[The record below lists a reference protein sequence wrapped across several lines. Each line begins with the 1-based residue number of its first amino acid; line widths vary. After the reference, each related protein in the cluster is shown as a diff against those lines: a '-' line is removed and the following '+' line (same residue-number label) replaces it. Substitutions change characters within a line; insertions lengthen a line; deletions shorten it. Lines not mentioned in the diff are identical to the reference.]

1 MRNKDLYNRSIINGT
16 VIATSAI
23 FNAYLANFTLNT
35 DNFLIKLLAWT
46 VIVLIYNITADFL
59 NR

>member
-16 VIATSAI
+16 VIAISAI

-35 DNFLIKLLAWT
+35 DNFLIKLLAWA